1 MKIIKITFLQ
11 TFMYG
16 ESFMFK
22 IHMEDPDN
30 NNQSLEFLT
39 HDSSEALDILLE
51 YRNRIEKQ
59 DYKWITNYVSIILP
73 TNDVYEAMDFFLKYR
88 GKIVDQDIILS
99 GGKCVINFL
108 EIKYSDESI
117 KPNNIIEYMKSK
129 NSVLNH
135 LINQLKLE
143 VK

>member
-1 MKIIKITFLQ
+1 
-11 TFMYG
+11 MYE

-22 IHMEDPDN
+22 IHMQDPDN
-30 NNQSLEFLT
+30 CNQCLEFLT

-99 GGKCVINFL
+99 GGKCGINFL